1 MIKNDFYVDIYDTK
15 HLEAIK
21 IHYFNKKIYLSILM
35 SVSYA
40 AARCRPDILKETA
53 FLSTLTHN
61 LTLSCWK
68 RLFKVCGYLI
78 SNPILDIIFSD
89 GSLKSP
95 AQAYTDASFLVHRN
109 TNGHTGII
117 LKLYGNTVLQ
127 KSIKQRLVTKSVME
141 AELLALEEG
150 LTYALFLGNLM
161 QDLGLPLKVPIQIF
175 SDNEAAI
182 LVAKKGRGSFKRTKH
197 FLNKYHWIKQFI
209 DDKTVELIHVRSE
222 NNIADY
228 FTKPIIGV
236 LFWFF
241 LELIIRNHETN

>member
-241 LELIIRNHETN
+241 LELIVRNHETN